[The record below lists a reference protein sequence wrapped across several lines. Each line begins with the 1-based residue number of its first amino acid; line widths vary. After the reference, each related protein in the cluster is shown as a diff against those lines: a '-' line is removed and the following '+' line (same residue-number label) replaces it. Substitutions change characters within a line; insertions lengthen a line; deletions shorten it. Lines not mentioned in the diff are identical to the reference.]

1 MKDHLDKLFN
11 ELEGDLN
18 AATKGDRAHR
28 NLYALADDLEAQ
40 DSKKYAKIIDR
51 CRSGFYHDFATLTAF
66 PKMEMHHD
74 LLAVGLV
81 DVDRRMQEGEFDS

>member
-28 NLYALADDLEAQ
+28 NLYALADDL
-40 DSKKYAKIIDR
+40 
-51 CRSGFYHDFATLTAF
+51 
-66 PKMEMHHD
+66 MEMHHD
-74 LLAVGLV
+74 LLEVGLV
-81 DVDRRMQEGEFDS
+81 DVDRRDAGGRI